1 MKKIRKM
8 LGLILVLS
16 IAVTT
21 MFTRAF
27 ANSVE
32 VADTDDGGGELVAT
46 IIIPL
51 GTAVVEPDSNGTLSA
66 RGAQVGVRARFQINV
81 YTNHTIKTMV
91 YVEAD
96 TLFPLASTLKIKS
109 YKVDITYM
117 DMTNFDIP
125 TTYDHAT
132 ISTNKPGP
140 VLDGTITSIPFPK
153 GDTVAV
159 SITISDVVLEDVISW
174 ESKPVSY
181 SEKVVIA

>member
-1 MKKIRKM
+1 M
-8 LGLILVLS
+8 
-16 IAVTT
+16 
-21 MFTRAF
+21 
-27 ANSVE
+27 
-32 VADTDDGGGELVAT
+32 
-46 IIIPL
+46 
-51 GTAVVEPDSNGTLSA
+51 
-66 RGAQVGVRARFQINV
+66 
-81 YTNHTIKTMV
+81 
-91 YVEAD
+91 
-96 TLFPLASTLKIKS
+96 FPLASTLKIKS